1 MHTQVAR
8 VVPITALLLGVAV
21 GLAAQERPSASLP
34 LLTRIQDIRALSQD
48 EGQRGYPVRFRATV
62 THFDEVLHTTLF
74 VHDGA
79 YGQFISVPANSDKF
93 ENWNQ
98 LRAGELVEI
107 EGRTERGGF
116 APNVVPLKI
125 RRLGEGPKPLG
136 KRLTFSE
143 LLTGRYDCD
152 YVDVS
157 GVIQRAWL
165 ANEPKSRVMY
175 ADVAIGDGVVR
186 AALWDSVP
194 EDASRFIDARVHLEG
209 NIGTIFGP
217 SEQLRGLSLFA
228 GRIRDIVVLESPPD
242 PFSLPDRPIQ
252 KIFNYSSIGEVNR
265 RIRVRGVVTA
275 WIPGPPVEIRD
286 FTTSATFRYV
296 NNVLY
301 MKDATGQLRIET
313 EQSLEVRPGDVV
325 EAAGFPA
332 VTVGKPML
340 RNAVFRA
347 VGTASEP
354 KPLDLN
360 AVEKDASEPA
370 QAREHRKVLTPD
382 YDAELVTLNA
392 RLLSIQA
399 ASTERVLVLSAGDTV
414 FEARIRLSGDGA
426 NLRTIRDGSLLSVTG
441 VYFYQGGPPP
451 SFRLFLRRSEDVR
464 LLAASP
470 WWTMRD
476 SVITS
481 IIFALA
487 IGVGG
492 LRIRTLTARK
502 HLEYQAVLNERS
514 RVARE
519 IHDTV
524 EQGLSGISLQLEAVG
539 GSLQTAPDTARQS
552 LDVAQQMVRYSLEET
567 RRSVMDLRAQALE
580 RSDLAGALEMLA
592 HQMTLNTSA
601 QANVYVSGPVQRLD
615 ASKEHHLL
623 RIGLEAL
630 TNALKHGRAT
640 RIDIDLNFTPEST
653 RLIVSDNGQ
662 GLEWAERATGG
673 AHFGLQGVR
682 ERVDKL
688 GGALDIWSAPG
699 AGVRLAVT
707 IPAPTHAPTATRVR
721 LSEI

>member
-1 MHTQVAR
+1 
-8 VVPITALLLGVAV
+8 V
-21 GLAAQERPSASLP
+21 GLIAAILSAIAAGLSAQERPSGSLP

-62 THFDEVLHTTLF
+62 THFDEVLHTTLI

-79 YGQFISVPANSDKF
+79 YGQFISPPANSPKF

-98 LRAGELVEI
+98 LKAGQLVEI

-125 RRLGEGPKPLG
+125 RRLGDGPKPLG

-186 AALWDSVP
+186 AAFWDSLP
-194 EDASRFIDARVHLEG
+194 NDASRFIDARVHLEG

-228 GRIRDIVVLESPPD
+228 GRIQDIVVLESPPD
-242 PFSLPDRPIQ
+242 PFSLPERSIQ
-252 KIFNYSSIGEVNR
+252 RIFNYSSIGEVNR

-301 MKDATGQLRIET
+301 LKDATGHLRLET
-313 EQSLEVRPGDVV
+313 EQSLEVHPGDVV

-354 KPLDLN
+354 KPVDLD
-360 AVEKDASEPA
+360 AVAERDAREASASEV
-370 QAREHRKVLTPD
+370 RERRKVLTPD

-392 RLLSIQA
+392 RLLSVQA
-399 ASTERVLVLSAGDTV
+399 GSTERVLVLSAGDAV
-414 FEARIRLSGDGA
+414 FDARIRVSGNDA

-441 VYFYQGGPPP
+441 VYSYQGGPPP
-451 SFRLFLRRSEDVR
+451 SFGLFLRRPEDVR
-464 LLAASP
+464 MLAAAP
-470 WWTMRD
+470 WWTLRD
-476 SVITS
+476 SVITT

-492 LRIRTLTARK
+492 WRIRTLTARK

-519 IHDTV
+519 LHDTV
-524 EQGLSGISLQLEAVG
+524 EQGLSGIALQLEAVE

-552 LDVAQQMVRYSLEET
+552 LGIAQQMVRYSLEET

-580 RSDLAGALEMLA
+580 RGDLAGALETLA
-592 HQMTLNTSA
+592 RQMTLYTSA
-601 QANVYVSGPVQRLD
+601 LANVYVRGPVQRLD
-615 ASKEHHLL
+615 ASTEHHLL

-640 RIDIDLNFTPEST
+640 RIDIDLSFTPQST
-653 RLIVSDNGQ
+653 RLIVTDNGR

-688 GGALDIWSAPG
+688 GGALDISSTG
-699 AGVRLAVT
+699 AGTRLAVT
-707 IPAPTHAPTATRVR
+707 IPARIQEPTTHRVR
-721 LSEI
+721 FSEI